1 MRTVRPAALLVFA
14 LAATSAYPCV
24 QNLGDLVKP
33 VKVDPN
39 KLSAAE
45 LRHYLTTHPPINWK
59 ARKEALSQSNT
70 AADRNDYAVALMHLG
85 RAREAV
91 AVLEKLEQTNPGR
104 YATAANLGTAYE
116 LAGDNVKAY
125 QWIREGIRRDPNA
138 HEGSEW
144 LHALILEMKI
154 AGSISATD
162 SVLGLHMGEDA
173 VPSKP
178 FQYPRGN
185 TGKPLDA
192 AAVKRS
198 IAFQLHERLQFVQ
211 APEPIVGDILFD
223 YANLLLLEKQYAS
236 AADLYELAIRYA
248 APRADLARQRLAYA
262 RKKL

>member
-1 MRTVRPAALLVFA
+1 MGVRLAAALAFA
-14 LAATSAYPCV
+14 LAATSAYPCI

-33 VKVDPN
+33 VKVDPS

-85 RAREAV
+85 QPREAV

-116 LAGDNVKAY
+116 LAGDNLKAY
-125 QWIREGIRRDPNA
+125 QWIREGIHRDPNS

-154 AGSISATD
+154 AGSISDTD
-162 SVLGLHMGEDA
+162 SVLGLGIGHD
-173 VPSKP
+173 VPPRKP
-178 FQYPRGN
+178 IQYPRGN
-185 TGKPLDA
+185 TRKHLDA
-192 AAVKRS
+192 AATKRA
-198 IAFQLHERLQFVQ
+198 IAFQLRERLQFVKP
-211 APEPIVGDILFD
+211 PEPIVGDILFD
-223 YANLLLLEKQYAS
+223 YANLLLIEKQYAS
-236 AADLYELAIRYA
+236 AAALYEMAIRYA
-248 APRADLARQRLAYA
+248 APRLDLAKQRLAYA